1 MIRLLVL
8 ALIVALPIIFF
19 AQASSNGVMN
29 SSESNDIP
37 TLDLIYGAQD
47 IPKIKYIV
55 DEFLELQKIKD
66 TPQAQQKANDLDIEI
81 NQLILVEKYC
91 NEKPS
96 SLYLAH
102 SSNPYQELQEICPKL
117 KSLEFSEAF
126 SMWNKFI

>member
-8 ALIVALPIIFF
+8 SLIVALPIIFF
-19 AQASSNGVMN
+19 AQASSDGIMN
-29 SSESNDIP
+29 SSNSNDSP
-37 TLDLIYGAQD
+37 TLDLIYGVQD

-66 TPQAQQKANDLDIEI
+66 TPKAQEKADEIDIEI
-81 NQLILVEKYC
+81 GRLVLVEKYC

-102 SSNPYQELQEICPKL
+102 SSNPYKELQEICPKL
-117 KSLEFSEAF
+117 RSIDFSQAV
-126 SMWNKFI
+126 SMWKNF